1 MAPYGAPID
10 MAPYGEPIDMAPSDQ
25 QQMAPIAVS
34 PDDIIVEA
42 PQQQEVN

>member
-25 QQMAPIAVS
+25 QMAPIAVS

>member
-25 QQMAPIAVS
+25 QLAPIAVS